1 MSKRKIIKNI
11 SLIAIFIALTFI
23 GTYFLKV
30 PYAGGAGFFNLSDA
44 FIIFS
49 TIYCGPVVGLIS
61 GTIGAMLGDLASGYI
76 NFIVFTFFAK
86 ALESIVS
93 YLLFYFLRKTKYLK
107 YISFIFGALMM
118 VITYLISYLVLF
130 DITYCYMNVV
140 FDLVQGIVNV
150 IIGIALLLIMQS
162 VPLDHYDINKVNL
175 FNKKDKKTSY
185 FR

>member
-49 TIYCGPVVGLIS
+49 TIYCGPVVG
-61 GTIGAMLGDLASGYI
+61 YI

-118 VITYLISYLVLF
+118 VITYLISYLILF
-130 DITYCYMNVV
+130 DITYCYMNVI

-175 FNKKDKKTSY
+175 FNKKDNKN
-185 FR
+185 

>member
-44 FIIFS
+44 FILFS

-118 VITYLISYLVLF
+118 VITYLISYLILF
-130 DITYCYMNVV
+130 DITYCYMNVI

-175 FNKKDKKTSY
+175 FNKKDNKN
-185 FR
+185 